1 MRTIPTTR
9 GDRGATESGVTW
21 ALLRGTRV
29 YLAGP
34 RTCLDPAGYAALA
47 SGLFDLG
54 LIDLPV
60 DIAFEVAA
68 AELRAA
74 GADVTSP
81 YEQPWWR
88 GAEVG
93 ADELRAGRT
102 EHAAAPANVDL
113 VVVLDGWLDVPG
125 AVDAAVIA
133 ARAAG
138 VPVVP
143 ASEAVVRGS
152 AVLHRR
158 RAA

>member
-1 MRTIPTTR
+1 MRTIPTTA
-9 GDRGATESGVTW
+9 GDRVATYSGVTW
-21 ALLRGTRV
+21 GHLYGARV

-34 RTCLDPAGYAALA
+34 RTCLDAAGYAALA

-60 DIAFEVAA
+60 DAAFDAVA

-81 YEQPWWR
+81 HEQPWWR

-93 ADELRAGRT
+93 ADELRAGRAAN
-102 EHAAAPANVDL
+102 AAAPAQADL

-125 AVDAAVIA
+125 AVDTAVIA
-133 ARAAG
+133 ARTAG
-138 VPVVP
+138 VPVLL
-143 ASEAVVRGS
+143 AADAVFRAT

-158 RAA
+158 PAA